1 VGWLSVGTT
10 DRHQKPKV
18 GRSILLM
25 AAVSDHL
32 PLEYQPTTSK
42 ILKVYRLLERL

>member
-1 VGWLSVGTT
+1 LAWRLKVGWLSVGTT

-25 AAVSDHL
+25 AAVSDQL
-32 PLEYQPTTSK
+32 S
-42 ILKVYRLLERL
+42 